1 MSGGK
6 SSSSAATNT
15 TNTTAQQAV
24 DGVTLAPV
32 QQTNTGSFYT
42 YDYFPTDVADAF
54 KSVLEFANTA
64 GGAAK
69 DFATDAITAVSRREE
84 QVSNPELAT
93 LTKFMPVL
101 IVGVLAVATV
111 MAFKAYKGN

>member
-6 SSSSAATNT
+6 SSSSSAQNT

-42 YDYFPTDVADAF
+42 YDYFPADVAAAF
-54 KSVLEFANTA
+54 KDVLELANDA
-64 GGAAK
+64 GVAATQ
-69 DFATDAITAVSRREE
+69 FATDAIGAVSRREE

-101 IVGVLAVATV
+101 VIAVVATG
-111 MAFKAYKGN
+111 AFFIIKGWKNG